1 MERNH
6 IVGILLIIAVLFL
19 WNQFFFQPEMQEQL
33 KLKTQTDSTQKIQSN
48 TSASQEPIALQTN
61 PVGDSNHLTTAT
73 PQVTEQFVVL
83 ENPLVQIQI
92 SSKGGVIK
100 EAIIKNHQK
109 ILSKNEEPER
119 KEALKLLEDSKN
131 IFEYRIKNATQE
143 ISTRNLFFE
152 VHQKRSKN
160 CGVYWIIAKRRA
172 LHTDLPIK

>member
-1 MERNH
+1 
-6 IVGILLIIAVLFL
+6 
-19 WNQFFFQPEMQEQL
+19 MQEQL

-61 PVGDSNHLTTAT
+61 PVGDSNHLTNAT

-109 ILSKNEEPER
+109 ILSKTRNQKER
-119 KEALKLLEDSKN
+119 KHLNCWRIQK
-131 IFEYRIKNATQE
+131 IF
-143 ISTRNLFFE
+143 
-152 VHQKRSKN
+152 
-160 CGVYWIIAKRRA
+160 
-172 LHTDLPIK
+172 